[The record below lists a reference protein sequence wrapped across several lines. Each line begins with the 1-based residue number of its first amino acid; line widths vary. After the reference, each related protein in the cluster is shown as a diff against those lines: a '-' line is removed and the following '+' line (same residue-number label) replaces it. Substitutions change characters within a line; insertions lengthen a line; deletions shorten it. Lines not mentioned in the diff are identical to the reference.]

1 MFRRTFVIV
10 GAGLTG
16 GAAASTLRDEDFDGR
31 IVLIGDEPHP
41 PYERPPLSKEYLRG
55 EASDLAYLRP
65 PGWYAAEDVELLAG
79 AVVERLDVRGRSVVL
94 RGGERIAYDAVL
106 VATGGR
112 NRRLRVPGADLQGVL
127 DLRTVEDADRIRA
140 HAVEGTKAVVIGAGF
155 IGCEVAASLRS
166 MGVEVELVE
175 VLDAPLLRVAGP
187 DVGRVY
193 REIHED
199 HGVRFHFEQTV
210 DRFEG
215 TARVEAVVTSRGR
228 RIECDVV
235 VLGVGIEP
243 ATGVVEDTGVELE
256 DGIVVD
262 EGCRTSVEGVHAAGD
277 VANHFHPLFGRRVRV
292 EHYDNALKQGAAAAR
307 SMMGQEVRFDDPHW
321 FWSDQYGH
329 DLQYLGH
336 AAEWDDFV
344 VRGSM
349 GDRRFL
355 GFYLKG
361 GIVDAVVGLDRG
373 REVRRAANLIRSRRP
388 VDPARLRDED
398 VDVRAL
404 AEGPPASSAGGEGDG

>member
-16 GAAASTLRDEDFDGR
+16 GAAASTLRDEGFDGR
-31 IVLIGDEPHP
+31 IVLIGDEPRP

-55 EASDLAYLRP
+55 EASDLTYLRP

-79 AVVERLDVRGRSVVL
+79 AVVERLDVRERSVVL

-140 HAVEGTKAVVIGAGF
+140 HAVEGTKAVVVGAGF

-166 MGVEVELVE
+166 MGVEVEVVE

-187 DVGRVY
+187 EVGRVY

-215 TARVEAVVTSRGR
+215 TARVEAVVTSTGR

-235 VLGVGIEP
+235 VVGVGIEP
-243 ATGVVEDTGVELE
+243 STGVVEDTGVELE

-262 EGCRTSVEGVHAAGD
+262 EGCRTNVEGVHAAGD

-307 SMMGQEVRFDDPHW
+307 SMMGQEIRFDDPHW

-349 GDRRFL
+349 GERRFL
-355 GFYLKG
+355 GFYLKR

-373 REVRRAANLIRSRRP
+373 REVRRAAKLIRSRQP
-388 VDPARLRDED
+388 VDPARLRDEE

-404 AEGPPASSAGGEGDG
+404 AEGPPASSTGGEGNG